1 MVGPNYQQWFITA
14 VLALFVLR
22 WLLTPWLGFM
32 AFLYVPM
39 FVFFVSAGLVAVTT
53 IEGWLRELREGRHSR
68 DGGVR

>member
-14 VLALFVLR
+14 FFAWFVFG

-32 AFLYVPM
+32 AFLYVPL

-53 IEGWLRELREGRHSR
+53 IEGWLRELREGRRLR
-68 DGGVR
+68 DGGAK